1 MRCAFRFLM
10 KPASALVQLGI
21 PALAIVVA
29 GGVVAWVYRS
39 AHAAD
44 RSRTAAKVGLGIAL
58 WLGISASLA
67 ASGFLSNFEAIPPRA
82 LSLIIPTLLLPF
94 LLGRSQLGARMA
106 QTMPLAWLVGFH
118 AFRLPLELV
127 MHKAALDGT
136 MPEQMSYS
144 GLNFDI
150 VTGVLALIL
159 AGYSWVTRRELPR
172 FAVITFNLI
181 GSVLLI
187 AIVVIAV
194 ASLPMFHVFGTAPE
208 RLNTWVAFFPYVWL
222 PAGLVASATLG
233 HILLWR
239 RLLTK
244 QATP

>member
-1 MRCAFRFLM
+1 M
-10 KPASALVQLGI
+10 KPASAIVQLGI
-21 PALAIVVA
+21 PALAIIVA

-39 AHAAD
+39 APAAE
-44 RSRTAAKVGLGIAL
+44 RSRTTAKVGLGIAL
-58 WLGISASLA
+58 WLAISASLA

-106 QTMPLAWLVGFH
+106 KTAPLAWLVGFH
-118 AFRLPLELV
+118 SFRLPLELV
-127 MHKAALDGT
+127 MHKAASEGT

-150 VTGVLALIL
+150 VTGVLALIM
-159 AGYSWVTRRELPR
+159 AGYSWVTHRELPR
-172 FAVITFNLI
+172 FAAITFNLI

-187 AIVVIAV
+187 AIVGIAV
-194 ASLPMFHVFGTAPE
+194 ASLPMFHAFGTAPE

-222 PAGLVASATLG
+222 PAGLVASATLA

-244 QATP
+244 QAKP

>member
-1 MRCAFRFLM
+1 
-10 KPASALVQLGI
+10 
-21 PALAIVVA
+21 
-29 GGVVAWVYRS
+29 
-39 AHAAD
+39 
-44 RSRTAAKVGLGIAL
+44 
-58 WLGISASLA
+58 
-67 ASGFLSNFEAIPPRA
+67 
-82 LSLIIPTLLLPF
+82 
-94 LLGRSQLGARMA
+94 MA
-106 QTMPLAWLVGFH
+106 QTTPLTWLVGFH

-150 VTGVLALIL
+150 VTGVVALIL

-172 FAVITFNLI
+172 LAVITFNLI

-194 ASLPMFHVFGTAPE
+194 ASLPMFHAFGTAPE

>member
-1 MRCAFRFLM
+1 
-10 KPASALVQLGI
+10 
-21 PALAIVVA
+21 
-29 GGVVAWVYRS
+29 
-39 AHAAD
+39 
-44 RSRTAAKVGLGIAL
+44 
-58 WLGISASLA
+58 
-67 ASGFLSNFEAIPPRA
+67 
-82 LSLIIPTLLLPF
+82 
-94 LLGRSQLGARMA
+94 MA

-239 RLLTK
+239 RLFTK
-244 QATP
+244 QAKP

>member
-1 MRCAFRFLM
+1 
-10 KPASALVQLGI
+10 
-21 PALAIVVA
+21 
-29 GGVVAWVYRS
+29 
-39 AHAAD
+39 
-44 RSRTAAKVGLGIAL
+44 
-58 WLGISASLA
+58 
-67 ASGFLSNFEAIPPRA
+67 
-82 LSLIIPTLLLPF
+82 
-94 LLGRSQLGARMA
+94 MA
-106 QTMPLAWLVGFH
+106 QTTPLTWLVGFH

-150 VTGVLALIL
+150 VTGVVALIL

-194 ASLPMFHVFGTAPE
+194 ASLPMFHAFGTAPE